1 MPGAPSERWMLGGGG
16 RVLHSGCGN
25 NRPASIY
32 PQIVRPGRGSGQPAP
47 PRCQEVGRKGPLSLG
62 PSCSGLSLQEQH
74 PQLQGGRMGEN
85 QFNKFQ
91 TWAGI
96 RRLSSKNATDPAPPR
111 VAGG

>member
-1 MPGAPSERWMLGGGG
+1 MPGAPSERWMLGGGYRTAAVGTTGLPPFTRRSSDLGMGQGSPLRLGARRWAGKG
-16 RVLHSGCGN
+16 RS
-25 NRPASIY
+25 PW
-32 PQIVRPGRGSGQPAP
+32 AP
-47 PRCQEVGRKGPLSLG
+47 PVRAFL
-62 PSCSGLSLQEQH
+62 LQEQH
-74 PQLQGGRMGEN
+74 PQLQGGPMGEN